1 MIQSSFNQPSFNQ
14 PSVKSSFN
22 QPSFNQPSV
31 KSSFNQ
37 PSFNQPSFN
46 QPSFNQPS
54 FNQPSFNQPSVVKPN
69 LDQPSS
75 IDRFS
80 SRFQLPNKSASTSS
94 QVGLNDNQQIIQISL
109 LVCGIIL
116 FLGSIFHRARVVTKI
131 IKNKK
136 IILPLIGE
144 ITKKNFYKYKYINVA
159 VLSIGILLIFTS
171 MVIDKII

>member
-1 MIQSSFNQPSFNQ
+1 MSQSSFNQ

-22 QPSFNQPSV
+22 QFSFNQPSSVKSYLDQPSSVKSYLDQPFSV

-37 PSFNQPSFN
+37 PSS
-46 QPSFNQPS
+46 
-54 FNQPSFNQPSVVKPN
+54 VKPN
-69 LDQPSS
+69 LGQPSS

-80 SRFQLPNKSASTSS
+80 SRFQLPNKSDSTSS

-144 ITKKNFYKYKYINVA
+144 ITKKNFYKYKYINVV

>member
-1 MIQSSFNQPSFNQ
+1 MNQCSFNQSSSVKSYIDQPSSVKPSFNQ
-14 PSVKSSFN
+14 PSSA
-22 QPSFNQPSV
+22 
-31 KSSFNQ
+31 
-37 PSFNQPSFN
+37 
-46 QPSFNQPS
+46 
-54 FNQPSFNQPSVVKPN
+54 KPN

-80 SRFQLPNKSASTSS
+80 SRIQLPNKSASTSS

-159 VLSIGILLIFTS
+159 VLGIGILLIFTS
-171 MVIDKII
+171 MVINKFI